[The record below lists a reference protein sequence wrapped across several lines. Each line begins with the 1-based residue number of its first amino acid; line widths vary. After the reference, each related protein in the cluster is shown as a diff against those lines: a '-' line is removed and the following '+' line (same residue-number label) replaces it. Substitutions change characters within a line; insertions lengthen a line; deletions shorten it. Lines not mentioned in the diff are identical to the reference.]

1 MQHDDAD
8 KVMVRVRHEWLRRVE
23 AEYRSSV
30 ITQTLTLWMT
40 QAAVSPDLI
49 AEGLRIAQDEID
61 HASLS
66 MDVFLAAGGQETPRI
81 DRDSLS
87 FGRTP
92 GLALE
97 DDIVRIGL
105 DSFCLGET
113 VAVPLFRSLREG
125 CTQPVARE
133 ALDRI
138 LKDEVRHRDFGWALL
153 TWMLEMEPKRKALV
167 QGLLPNSFRNVRAS
181 YAPAF
186 SGNREKLPLPAIQW
200 GLMDTA
206 AYADAVHKT
215 WERDYRPRFAKLEI
229 DASPAWEDAISA
241 PKR

>member
-1 MQHDDAD
+1 MMDVDNAAFLLVQ
-8 KVMVRVRHEWLRRVE
+8 HEWLRRVE

-49 AEGLRIAQDEID
+49 AEGLRIAQDEMD

-66 MDVFLAAGGQETPRI
+66 MEVFLAAGGTGTPRL
-81 DRDSLS
+81 DRESLMFS
-87 FGRTP
+87 RTS
-92 GLALE
+92 GATLE
-97 DDIVRIGL
+97 DDILRIGL

-113 VAVPLFRSLREG
+113 VAVPLFCALREG
-125 CTQPVARE
+125 CTEPVARG

-153 TWMLEMEPKRKALV
+153 EWLLETDPSRRALV
-167 QGLLPNSFRNVRAS
+167 ERALPSSFRTIRAS

-186 SGNREKLPLPAIQW
+186 SGNVAKLPESAIRW
-200 GLMDTA
+200 GLMDA
-206 AYADAVHKT
+206 SAYAESVQKA
-215 WERDYRPRFAKLEI
+215 WERDWQPRFAKLGV
-229 DASPAWEDAISA
+229 DADAAWTAALSA
-241 PKR
+241 PR

>member
-1 MQHDDAD
+1 MTLIVDSEARALVQ
-8 KVMVRVRHEWLRRVE
+8 HEWLRRVE

-66 MDVFLAAGGQETPRI
+66 MEVFLAAGGTETPRL
-81 DRDSLS
+81 DRESLVFS
-87 FGRTP
+87 RTS
-92 GLALE
+92 GTLE
-97 DDIVRIGL
+97 DDILHIGL

-113 VAVPLFRSLREG
+113 VAVPLFRALREG
-125 CTQPVARE
+125 CTEPVALG

-138 LKDEVRHRDFGWALL
+138 LKDEVRHRDFGWSLL
-153 TWMLEMEPKRKALV
+153 AWMLETSPARRALV
-167 QGLLPNSFRNVRAS
+167 ERSLPGAFRNIRAS

-186 SGNREKLPLPAIQW
+186 SGNAAKLPEAAIRW
-200 GLMDTA
+200 GLMDA
-206 AYADAVHKT
+206 SAYAESVQKA
-215 WERDYRPRFAKLEI
+215 WERDWQPRFATLGI
-229 DASPAWEDAISA
+229 DAEAAWRAT
-241 PKR
+241 P

>member
-1 MQHDDAD
+1 MESVEAERAL
-8 KVMVRVRHEWLRRVE
+8 VRVRHEWLRRVE

-61 HASLS
+61 HAALS
-66 MDVFLAAGGQETPRI
+66 MDVFLAAGGSEMPRI
-81 DRDSLS
+81 DRDSLT
-87 FGRTP
+87 FGRTQ
-92 GLALE
+92 GLSLE
-97 DDIVRIGL
+97 EDILRIAL

-125 CTQPVARE
+125 CTETIARE

-153 TWMLEMEPKRKALV
+153 TWMLEAEPKRKTLIEL
-167 QGLLPNSFRNVRAS
+167 LLPNSFRGIRAS

-186 SGNREKLPLPAIQW
+186 SGNVDKLPSQAIQW
-200 GLMDTA
+200 GLMDRSG
-206 AYADAVHKT
+206 YAEAVQKT
-215 WERDYRPRFAKLEI
+215 WERDWQPRFAKLSI
-229 DASPAWEDAISA
+229 DARAAWEQALSA
-241 PKR
+241 SR

>member
-1 MQHDDAD
+1 MAHTGDATLD
-8 KVMVRVRHEWLRRVE
+8 LVRQEWRRRVE

-49 AEGLRIAQDEID
+49 AEGLRIAQDEMD

-66 MDVFLAAGGQETPRI
+66 MEVFLAAGGTEAPRL
-81 DRDSLS
+81 DRNTLMFS
-87 FGRTP
+87 RTS
-92 GLALE
+92 GASLE
-97 DDIVRIGL
+97 DDILRIGL

-113 VAVPLFRSLREG
+113 VAVPLFRALREG
-125 CTQPVARE
+125 CTEPVARG

-153 TWMLEMEPKRKALV
+153 EWMLEMEPSRRALV
-167 QGLLPNSFRNVRAS
+167 ERALPSSFRTIRAS

-186 SGNREKLPLPAIQW
+186 SGNVAKLPEAAIRW
-200 GLMDTA
+200 GLMDA
-206 AYADAVHKT
+206 PAYAESVQKA
-215 WERDYRPRFAKLEI
+215 WERDWQPRFAKLGV
-229 DASPAWEDAISA
+229 DADAAWTDALRA
-241 PKR
+241 R